1 MKNKYFEQKN
11 FVKNYIYAITIFI
24 ITLVI
29 GISIFFNV
37 VQSSIEKNS
46 RETLITNVT
55 QQSEHLNTILN
66 INYSYLNVLAQEL
79 SKSEDLFSENN
90 ISLIKAFMENTDLN
104 RTAIIDS
111 DGNALYDNNVVKNV
125 AHRRYFKESMQG
137 KQSLSDPLE
146 SSVDQQ
152 TRVILSVPIYKNNQV
167 VGVVGGSYNVTKLG
181 NMLFDDLFDGQGK
194 SFIVDQDGNLITR
207 DKKYEKKHNIKTID
221 NLFDICDE
229 KEVKTD
235 FNQQESDL
243 IQIQT
248 KKNKSLYL
256 AYSPL
261 KINDWMI
268 CYIVPVHV
276 AQESYTFI
284 KHYETLLATFLGL
297 IVLSLMIYL
306 AHSNSRENK
315 YLIHLSEIDPLTSV
329 FNKET
334 TQKLIDQKLKNH
346 EHFCFL
352 ILDVDDFKSVNDNYG
367 HAVGDKVLKNL
378 SDLFKNH
385 FRQTDIV
392 GRIGGDEFIILIKD
406 EHIAESRIQSLLQ
419 KVNALKIEELQD
431 FKLSISVGMA
441 FAPSNGTTFMELY
454 RHADHALYQTKRTG
468 KNNYKIYKN
477 QIVDKSLY
485 LFVRT

>member
-37 VQSSIEKNS
+37 VQASVEKNS
-46 RETLITNVT
+46 REILITNVT

-392 GRIGGDEFIILIKD
+392 GRIGGDEFIILIED
-406 EHIAESRIQSLLQ
+406 EHIAESRIQSLLK

-477 QIVDKSLY
+477 DEN
-485 LFVRT
+485 

>member
-46 RETLITNVT
+46 REILITNVT

-392 GRIGGDEFIILIKD
+392 GRIGGDEFIILIED
-406 EHIAESRIQSLLQ
+406 EHIAESRIQSLLK

-477 QIVDKSLY
+477 DEN
-485 LFVRT
+485 

>member
-167 VGVVGGSYNVTKLG
+167 VGVVGGSYNVKKLG

-392 GRIGGDEFIILIKD
+392 GRIGGDEFIILIED
-406 EHIAESRIQSLLQ
+406 EHIAESRIQSLLK

-477 QIVDKSLY
+477 DEN
-485 LFVRT
+485 

>member
-167 VGVVGGSYNVTKLG
+167 IGVVGGSYNVTKLG
-181 NMLFDDLFDGQGK
+181 NMLFDDLFDEQGK

-392 GRIGGDEFIILIKD
+392 GRIGGDEFIILIED
-406 EHIAESRIQSLLQ
+406 EHIAESRIQSLLK
-419 KVNALKIEELQD
+419 KVNTLKIEELQD

-468 KNNYKIYKN
+468 KNDYKIYKN
-477 QIVDKSLY
+477 DEN
-485 LFVRT
+485 

>member
-167 VGVVGGSYNVTKLG
+167 IGVVGGSYNVTKLG

-207 DKKYEKKHNIKTID
+207 DEKYEKKHNIKTID

-392 GRIGGDEFIILIKD
+392 GRIGGDEFIILIED
-406 EHIAESRIQSLLQ
+406 EHIAESRIQSLLK

-477 QIVDKSLY
+477 DEN
-485 LFVRT
+485 

>member
-1 MKNKYFEQKN
+1 MKNKYFEQKK

-37 VQSSIEKNS
+37 VQASVEKNS
-46 RETLITNVT
+46 REILITNVT
-55 QQSEHLNTILN
+55 RQSEHLSTILN
-66 INYSYLNVLAQEL
+66 INYSYLNVMAQDLADTD
-79 SKSEDLFSENN
+79 DLFSSKNLMQIQILMN
-90 ISLIKAFMENTDLN
+90 NTDFD
-104 RTAIIDS
+104 RMAIIDPE
-111 DGNALYDNNVVKNV
+111 GNALYDNEVIKNV
-125 AHRRYFKESMQG
+125 AHRRYFQESMQG
-137 KQSLSDPLE
+137 KQSLSNPLE

-167 VGVVGGSYNVTKLG
+167 IGVFGGSYNVTKLG
-181 NMLFDDLFDGQGK
+181 NMLFDDLFDGRGK
-194 SFIVDQDGNLITR
+194 CFIVDKDGNLITR
-207 DKKYEKKHNIKTID
+207 DNPFAKKYKIQSVN
-221 NLFDICDE
+221 NLFDFC
-229 KEVKTD
+229 KQKKLKKD
-235 FNQQESDL
+235 FKNQVSDL

-248 KKNKSLYL
+248 RNSDLLYL

-261 KINDWMI
+261 NINDWMI
-268 CYIVPVHV
+268 SYAVDKQV

-392 GRIGGDEFIILIKD
+392 GIIGGDEFIILIED
-406 EHIAESRIQSLLQ
+406 EVIAESRIQSLLK
-419 KVNALKIEELQD
+419 KVNELKIEELQD

-468 KNNYKIYKN
+468 KNDYKIYKN
-477 QIVDKSLY
+477 DEN
-485 LFVRT
+485 

>member
-152 TRVILSVPIYKNNQV
+152 TRVILNVPIYKNNQV
-167 VGVVGGSYNVTKLG
+167 IGVVGGSYNVTKLR

-392 GRIGGDEFIILIKD
+392 GRIGGDEFIILIED
-406 EHIAESRIQSLLQ
+406 EHIAESRIQSLLK
-419 KVNALKIEELQD
+419 KVNELKIEELQD

-477 QIVDKSLY
+477 DEN
-485 LFVRT
+485 

>member
-167 VGVVGGSYNVTKLG
+167 IGVVGGSYNVTELG

-392 GRIGGDEFIILIKD
+392 GRIGGDEFIILIED
-406 EHIAESRIQSLLQ
+406 EHIAESRIQSLLK

-477 QIVDKSLY
+477 DEN
-485 LFVRT
+485 

>member
-79 SKSEDLFSENN
+79 SKSEDLFSESN

-152 TRVILSVPIYKNNQV
+152 TRVILCVPIYKNNQV
-167 VGVVGGSYNVTKLG
+167 IGVVGGSYNVTKLG
-181 NMLFDDLFDGQGK
+181 NMLFDDLFEGQGK

-248 KKNKSLYL
+248 EKNKSLYL

-392 GRIGGDEFIILIKD
+392 GRIGGDEFIILIED
-406 EHIAESRIQSLLQ
+406 EIIAESRIQSLLK
-419 KVNALKIEELQD
+419 KVNELKIEELQD

-468 KNNYKIYKN
+468 KNDYKIYKN
-477 QIVDKSLY
+477 DEN
-485 LFVRT
+485 

>member
-167 VGVVGGSYNVTKLG
+167 IGVVGGSYNVTKLG

-392 GRIGGDEFIILIKD
+392 GRIGGDEFIILIED

-419 KVNALKIEELQD
+419 KVNALKIEELQH

-477 QIVDKSLY
+477 DENYKIDPVK
-485 LFVRT
+485 RTQ

>member
-79 SKSEDLFSENN
+79 SKSEDLFSESN

-167 VGVVGGSYNVTKLG
+167 IGVVGGSYNVTKLG

-248 KKNKSLYL
+248 KKNKLLYL

-392 GRIGGDEFIILIKD
+392 GRIGGDEFIILIED

-441 FAPSNGTTFMELY
+441 FTPSNGTTFMELY

-477 QIVDKSLY
+477 DEN
-485 LFVRT
+485 

>member
-79 SKSEDLFSENN
+79 SKSEDLFSESN

-167 VGVVGGSYNVTKLG
+167 IGVVGGSYNVTKLG

-392 GRIGGDEFIILIKD
+392 GRIGGDEFIILIED
-406 EHIAESRIQSLLQ
+406 EHIAESRIQSLLK

-454 RHADHALYQTKRTG
+454 RHADHALYQTKRIG

-477 QIVDKSLY
+477 DEN
-485 LFVRT
+485 

>member
-1 MKNKYFEQKN
+1 MKNKYFEQKK

-37 VQSSIEKNS
+37 VQSSVEKNS
-46 RETLITNVT
+46 SETLITNVT

-167 VGVVGGSYNVTKLG
+167 IGVVGGSYNVTKLG

-229 KEVKTD
+229 KKVKID
-235 FNQQESDL
+235 FNQLESDL

-346 EHFCFL
+346 EQFCFL

-367 HAVGDKVLKNL
+367 HAVGDKVLK
-378 SDLFKNH
+378 
-385 FRQTDIV
+385 I
-392 GRIGGDEFIILIKD
+392 
-406 EHIAESRIQSLLQ
+406 
-419 KVNALKIEELQD
+419 
-431 FKLSISVGMA
+431 
-441 FAPSNGTTFMELY
+441 
-454 RHADHALYQTKRTG
+454 
-468 KNNYKIYKN
+468 
-477 QIVDKSLY
+477 
-485 LFVRT
+485 

>member
-79 SKSEDLFSENN
+79 SKSEDLFSESN

-167 VGVVGGSYNVTKLG
+167 IGVVGGSYNVTKLG

-297 IVLSLMIYL
+297 IVLSLMICL

-392 GRIGGDEFIILIKD
+392 GRIGGDEFINLIKD

-477 QIVDKSLY
+477 DEN
-485 LFVRT
+485 

>member
-181 NMLFDDLFDGQGK
+181 NMLFDDLFDEQGK

-276 AQESYTFI
+276 TQESYTFI

-367 HAVGDKVLKNL
+367 HALGDKVLKNL

-392 GRIGGDEFIILIKD
+392 GRIGGDEFIILIED
-406 EHIAESRIQSLLQ
+406 EHIAESRIQSLLK

-477 QIVDKSLY
+477 DEN
-485 LFVRT
+485 

>member
-194 SFIVDQDGNLITR
+194 SFIVDQDGNLITG

-392 GRIGGDEFIILIKD
+392 GRIGGDEFIILIED
-406 EHIAESRIQSLLQ
+406 EHIAESRIQSLLK

-468 KNNYKIYKN
+468 KNNYKIY
-477 QIVDKSLY
+477 
-485 LFVRT
+485 R